1 MIKEE
6 KENTR
11 RVFPN
16 YKVLV
21 KINPDNPPTASNL
34 TLTEWKV
41 IMQVDGKKNLQNIID
56 ELSIGEEESL
66 AIFHELYKKNLIEIV
81 VQDDVEEKLAGEEFF
96 QNLEIILVKI
106 IGPVAVYIIN
116 DVLWE
121 LNETR
126 EKFVIEKIPSLTESI
141 SREILDETKRVQ
153 FQKDML
159 KLIKNYEIS

>member
-1 MIKEE
+1 MITEE

-96 QNLEIILVKI
+96 QNLENILVKI

>member
-1 MIKEE
+1 
-6 KENTR
+6 
-11 RVFPN
+11 VFPN
-16 YKVLV
+16 YKVLI

-81 VQDDVEEKLAGEEFF
+81 VQDDVQKQLAGEEFF
-96 QNLEIILVKI
+96 QNLENILVKI

-126 EKFVIEKIPSLTESI
+126 EKFVVEKIPSLTESI
-141 SREILDETKRVQ
+141 SREILDEIKRVQ

>member
-1 MIKEE
+1 M
-6 KENTR
+6 
-11 RVFPN
+11 FPN

-66 AIFHELYKKNLIEIV
+66 AILHELYKKNLIEIV
-81 VQDDVEEKLAGEEFF
+81 VQDDVQEQLAGEEFF
-96 QNLEIILVKI
+96 QNLENILVKI

-126 EKFVIEKIPSLTESI
+126 EKFVVEKIPSLTESI
-141 SREILDETKRVQ
+141 SREILDEIKRVQ

-159 KLIKNYEIS
+159 KLIKSYEIS

>member
-1 MIKEE
+1 MTTEE
-6 KENTR
+6 KENIR

-16 YKVLV
+16 YKVLI

-81 VQDDVEEKLAGEEFF
+81 VQDDVQEQLAGEEFF
-96 QNLEIILVKI
+96 KNLENILVKI

-126 EKFVIEKIPSLTESI
+126 EKFVVEKIPSLTESI
-141 SREILDETKRVQ
+141 SREILDEIKRVQ

>member
-1 MIKEE
+1 MTTDQ
-6 KENTR
+6 KENIR

-16 YKVLV
+16 YKVLI

-34 TLTEWKV
+34 SLTEWKV

-81 VQDDVEEKLAGEEFF
+81 VQDDVQEQLAGEEFF
-96 QNLEIILVKI
+96 QNLENILVKI

-126 EKFVIEKIPSLTESI
+126 EKFVVEKIPSLTESI
-141 SREILDETKRVQ
+141 SREILDEIKKVQ

>member
-1 MIKEE
+1 MITEE

-96 QNLEIILVKI
+96 QNLENILVKI

-126 EKFVIEKIPSLTESI
+126 EKFVIEKIPPLTESI

>member
-1 MIKEE
+1 M
-6 KENTR
+6 
-11 RVFPN
+11 FPN

-96 QNLEIILVKI
+96 QNLENILVKI

>member
-1 MIKEE
+1 MTTDQ
-6 KENTR
+6 KENIR

-16 YKVLV
+16 YKVLI

-81 VQDDVEEKLAGEEFF
+81 VQDDVQKQLAGEEFF
-96 QNLEIILVKI
+96 QNLENILVKI

-126 EKFVIEKIPSLTESI
+126 EKFVVEKIPSLTESI
-141 SREILDETKRVQ
+141 SREILDEIKRVQ

>member
-1 MIKEE
+1 MTTEE
-6 KENTR
+6 KENIR

-66 AIFHELYKKNLIEIV
+66 AILHELYKKNLIEIV
-81 VQDDVEEKLAGEEFF
+81 VQDDVQEQLAGEEFF
-96 QNLEIILVKI
+96 QNLENILVKI

-126 EKFVIEKIPSLTESI
+126 EKFVVEKIPSLTESI
-141 SREILDETKRVQ
+141 SREILDEIKRVQ

-159 KLIKNYEIS
+159 KLIKSYEIS

>member
-96 QNLEIILVKI
+96 QNLENILVKI

-116 DVLWE
+116 DV
-121 LNETR
+121 TR
-126 EKFVIEKIPSLTESI
+126 DCLRINMFSVTTLPTRSHVHEESNNFCKFS
-141 SREILDETKRVQ
+141 
-153 FQKDML
+153 
-159 KLIKNYEIS
+159 

>member
-1 MIKEE
+1 M
-6 KENTR
+6 
-11 RVFPN
+11 FPN
-16 YKVLV
+16 YKVLI

-81 VQDDVEEKLAGEEFF
+81 VQDDVQKQLAGEEFF
-96 QNLEIILVKI
+96 QNLENILVKI

-126 EKFVIEKIPSLTESI
+126 EKFVVEKIPSLTESI
-141 SREILDETKRVQ
+141 SREILDEIKRVQ